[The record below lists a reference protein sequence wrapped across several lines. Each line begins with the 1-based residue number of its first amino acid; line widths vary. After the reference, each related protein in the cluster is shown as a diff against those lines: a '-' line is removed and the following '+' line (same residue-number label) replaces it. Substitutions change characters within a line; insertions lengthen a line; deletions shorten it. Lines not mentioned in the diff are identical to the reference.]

1 MKLYIVFVSLN
12 SHWMPKKNHER
23 YENYGGKRSRR
34 DSRMRSK
41 LMVCQPIY
49 WSFFISLFADLP
61 NLATKNISII
71 YPLAL
76 GGFVIAHMPRRHFI
90 GEVLNMYKKGSNSCH
105 NSIIST
111 SSDSELSYISLRV
124 HLLLVDNVGV
134 PLVITIQVTGLTKLF
149 AGSRFIRRRPR
160 TSRRSCA
167 LVFLLPTGHSL

>member
-1 MKLYIVFVSLN
+1 M
-12 SHWMPKKNHER
+12 H
-23 YENYGGKRSRR
+23 
-34 DSRMRSK
+34 SK

-71 YPLAL
+71 YPLVL
-76 GGFVIAHMPRRHFI
+76 GSFVIACTPRRHFI
-90 GEVLNMYKKGSNSCH
+90 GEVLNMYKKGSNSRH

-111 SSDSELSYISLRV
+111 SSDSELSYISLQV

-134 PLVITIQVTGLTKLF
+134 SLVITIQVTGLTKLF

-160 TSRRSCA
+160 TSRQSCA